1 MRPQTLAE
9 QRRLYLL
16 ARVIVKRHYRRPLT
30 LVVVAQA
37 LSTSPRQLQ
46 RSYARFGGSFA
57 EDLLA
62 RRMAVAAE
70 LLAEQRA
77 IPVADVAR
85 LVGYSQPSSFAAAF
99 RRRYT
104 LPPAVYREQAIDHA
118 RTAPTVTRARP
129 DRARPPSPAPVRSAH
144 PPPPRLPVPGRSVPP
159 AARLPGG

>member
-30 LVVVAQA
+30 LVAVARA
-37 LSTSPRQLQ
+37 LSCSPRQLQ
-46 RSYARFGGSFA
+46 RAYARFGDSFA

-70 LLAEQRA
+70 LLADQPA
-77 IPVADVAR
+77 IPISAVAR

-99 RRRYT
+99 RRLYN
-104 LPPAVYREQAIDHA
+104 LPPAAFRKAAVEHA
-118 RTAPTVTRARP
+118 RETGRIRRARP
-129 DRARPPSPAPVRSAH
+129 GRGLAPS
-144 PPPPRLPVPGRSVPP
+144 PP
-159 AARLPGG
+159 AAPLPAG